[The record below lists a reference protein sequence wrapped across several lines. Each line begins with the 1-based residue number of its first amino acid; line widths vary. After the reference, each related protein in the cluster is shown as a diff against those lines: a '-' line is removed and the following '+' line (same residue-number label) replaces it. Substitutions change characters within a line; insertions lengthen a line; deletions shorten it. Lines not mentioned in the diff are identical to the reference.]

1 MTFVHT
7 RMSPW
12 AETNNEWIK
21 TTKNLTLCCTWHSVF
36 LPPPWGSSVCEVL
49 VSRPLCS
56 APDFRCFA
64 SLTPCALVLL
74 LLHRTCCFLET
85 VLSMNR
91 QHYVNQNN
99 SYFSTNC
106 ILTHF
111 PLPEDGN
118 DRKGRSVNKTDAQEK
133 GVHQPNMFSCLLV
146 FVYTFFIFYIVK
158 PSERRTD
165 TSHVFTPRLQILQ
178 LFVWLIGSFFEDE
191 FNHLWGEKVTISTTL
206 TDRSDM

>member
-7 RMSPW
+7 QMSPW
-12 AETNNEWIK
+12 SETNNEWIK
-21 TTKNLTLCCTWHSVF
+21 TTKYLTLCSTWHSVF
-36 LPPPWGSSVCEVL
+36 LPPSWGSSVCEVL

-91 QHYVNQNN
+91 QHYVNLNN
-99 SYFSTNC
+99 S
-106 ILTHF
+106 HF
-111 PLPEDGN
+111 FQQTEDGD
-118 DRKGRSVNKTDAQEK
+118 DRKGRSVNKTDAQEE

-146 FVYTFFIFYIVK
+146 FVYTFFIFYIYYSQAIREENRHFTCLHPK
-158 PSERRTD
+158 
-165 TSHVFTPRLQILQ
+165 TSNTAVICLVDWFIFWRWIQSS
-178 LFVWLIGSFFEDE
+178 VGRKS
-191 FNHLWGEKVTISTTL
+191 NY
-206 TDRSDM
+206 